1 MSGAWLVIL
10 SVVALAV
17 LVYLAALI
25 FGRARKTECVHCD
38 QRNADFDVTFDCRF
52 NALWE
57 PSRKLDVVRCSAFA
71 DPDHP
76 DCAKQCLALYCPEAS
91 AHFAG

>member
-10 SVVALAV
+10 SVVAMAA

-25 FGRARKTECVHCD
+25 FGRARTTERVQCE
-38 QRNADFDVTFDCRF
+38 QRNADFEVTFDCRL
-52 NALWE
+52 NGLWE
-57 PSRKLDVVRCSAFA
+57 PSRRVDVVRCSAFA

-76 DCAKQCLALYCPEAS
+76 DCAKQCLAPAV
-91 AHFAG
+91 